1 MTLKQLFDLM
11 QVNKA
16 FIAWSTAIVVAMT
29 LIYTLTTGGGVEGR
43 FALLVVRQAPVPYT
57 QNSFDF
63 DADTFFALR
72 AAEAT
77 AKTAAE
83 FLKDPVFRAGLAPH
97 QLLTPRVF
105 APQYLK
111 VFFRT
116 GDEAAAVALRDSAVT
131 ALNERLKQLVAG
143 EEVAPF
149 IVRHAD
155 FEIAPYRPPILANLI
170 LAIFVGLT
178 GSIGLLIF
186 RNSKIQNTSTK

>member
-1 MTLKQLFDLM
+1 MTLKQLLDLIRT
-11 QVNKA
+11 NRA
-16 FIAWSTAIVVAMT
+16 FITWSTAIVVAMT

-116 GDEAAAVALRDSAVT
+116 GDEAAAVALRDSAV
-131 ALNERLKQLVAG
+131 AVLNERLAQLVASD
-143 EEVAPF
+143 EVAPF

-155 FEIAPYRPPILANLI
+155 FEIWPYRAPVFANLL
-170 LAIFVGLT
+170 LAIFVGLMGST
-178 GSIGLLIF
+178 GYLVAI
-186 RNSKIQNTSTK
+186 NEKQKNKNEK